1 MHVRCG
7 LLASCSIR
15 KLHLNTERFG
25 PWTFLSCSESTSTN
39 DEYKWWGHLLPE
51 EKSRWDLWST
61 IEELWDQPSKDSLY
75 SQWLPKKCDYTGHE
89 KKQTMRGES
98 GTGRTTWEAKDPYL
112 PYIKNTSEEIE
123 RECRRFGVKVVF
135 KSYGTLRQALVKV
148 KTPREDLEKKDV
160 VYEVPCM
167 DCDKSYIGETGR
179 NLKKWIVE
187 HKYAIKRKD
196 DKNGIVVHAN
206 NHSHRV
212 DWEGARSLKRNPD
225 TGGEE
230 LCRQY
235 TYTEGSKQATWTV
248 V

>member
-75 SQWLPKKCDYTGHE
+75 SQWLPNKYDYTGHE

-98 GTGRTTWEAKDPYL
+98 GTGRTTWEAK
-112 PYIKNTSEEIE
+112 
-123 RECRRFGVKVVF
+123 
-135 KSYGTLRQALVKV
+135 SYGTLQQALVKV

-187 HKYAIKRKD
+187 HKYTIKRKD
-196 DKNGIVVHAN
+196 DKNGIVVHSN
-206 NHSHRV
+206 NHNHRV